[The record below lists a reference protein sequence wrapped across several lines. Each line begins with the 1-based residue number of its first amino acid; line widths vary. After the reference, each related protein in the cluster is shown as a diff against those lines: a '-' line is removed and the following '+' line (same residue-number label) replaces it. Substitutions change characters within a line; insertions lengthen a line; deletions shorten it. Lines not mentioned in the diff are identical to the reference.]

1 MTLTK
6 KIFICSGVCLLVGF
20 LAGFATSSGIDS
32 WYTTLSKPSF
42 NPPNWI
48 FAPVW
53 TALYIMMGI
62 SIALVWQAATE
73 GKDIGGSIRIFCAHL
88 VLNGLWSIVFFGIMV
103 PIYALAIIVILWLM
117 ISYMVIRFHRINPY
131 ASYLLIPYLM
141 WVSFAT
147 ALNYYIV
154 VLN

>member
-20 LAGFATSSGIDS
+20 LSGFATSSGIDS
-32 WYTTLSKPSF
+32 WYTTLNKPSF

-53 TALYIMMGI
+53 TVLYIMMGI

-73 GKDIGGSIRIFCAHL
+73 GREIGASIRIFCVHL
-88 VLNGLWSIVFFGIMV
+88 VLNGMWSIVFFGIKV
-103 PIYALAIIVILWLM
+103 PIYALVIIVVLWLM
-117 ISYMVIRFHRINPY
+117 ISYMVIRFHKIDQK
-131 ASYLLIPYLM
+131 ASYVLIPYLM